1 MKSKILLD
9 NQLMYLTAKRIFAIY
24 IGYLA
29 HSISAIA
36 RKRIGC
42 LRLRLVT
49 LVYTYTDLYV
59 QTTALLS
66 VKYNVIRF
74 KQRFYAPE
82 KLVAFNTMVAETELR
97 YT

>member
-1 MKSKILLD
+1 VKSKILLD

-42 LRLRLVT
+42 LRLRLVIT
-49 LVYTYTDLYV
+49 LVYTYTEGLATQNLGV
-59 QTTALLS
+59 R
-66 VKYNVIRF
+66 RF
-74 KQRFYAPE
+74 
-82 KLVAFNTMVAETELR
+82 
-97 YT
+97 